1 MSMGK
6 RFRLELLNLKK
17 TSPIVI
23 MPLKSFITRME
34 LSEKIMTITNIKNL
48 NILPEDVFVQMLEA
62 VILYLC
68 KTPVDSKGQYNI
80 KSNGT
85 KCDIAKNA
93 FVDLSCLLVEAAR
106 HDFDKESL
114 KKLLNTALIVG
125 HRVDKLCH
133 SYANNKQEIQMQ
145 LQLIG
150 NNLSHIIDTDW
161 RLSHCIKA
169 YYRFKFYLFKY
180 GFQSSIGSFQYHV
193 RLTTK
198 EYAEIKYVTF
208 TCTLQQLQE
217 LLGKIKDAIR
227 HLEKIP
233 TN

>member
-1 MSMGK
+1 
-6 RFRLELLNLKK
+6 
-17 TSPIVI
+17 
-23 MPLKSFITRME
+23 
-34 LSEKIMTITNIKNL
+34 MTIRNITNL
-48 NILPEDVFVQMLEA
+48 NTLPEDIFVQMLEA

-68 KTPVDSKGQYNI
+68 KTPVDPKDQHNV

-106 HDFDKESL
+106 HDFDKETL
-114 KKLLNTALIVG
+114 KKLLNTSLIVD

-133 SYANNKQEIQMQ
+133 SYANSKQEIQMQ

-150 NNLSHIIDTDW
+150 NNLGHIVDTDW
-161 RLSHCIKA
+161 RLSHCIK
-169 YYRFKFYLFKY
+169 Y
-180 GFQSSIGSFQYHV
+180 GFQSSIESFQYHV
-193 RLTTK
+193 RFTTK

>member
-1 MSMGK
+1 
-6 RFRLELLNLKK
+6 
-17 TSPIVI
+17 
-23 MPLKSFITRME
+23 ME
-34 LSEKIMTITNIKNL
+34 LSEKVMTIRNITNL
-48 NILPEDVFVQMLEA
+48 NTLPEDIFVQMLEA

-68 KTPVDSKGQYNI
+68 KTPVDPKDQHNV

-106 HDFDKESL
+106 HDFDKETL
-114 KKLLNTALIVG
+114 KKLLNTSLIVD

-150 NNLSHIIDTDW
+150 NNLGHIVDTDW
-161 RLSHCIKA
+161 RLSHCIK
-169 YYRFKFYLFKY
+169 Y
-180 GFQSSIGSFQYHV
+180 GFQSSIESFQYHV
-193 RLTTK
+193 RFTTK

>member
-1 MSMGK
+1 
-6 RFRLELLNLKK
+6 
-17 TSPIVI
+17 
-23 MPLKSFITRME
+23 ME
-34 LSEKIMTITNIKNL
+34 LSEKVMTTRNIKNL
-48 NILPEDVFVQMLEA
+48 NILPEDIFVQMLEA

-68 KTPVDSKGQYNI
+68 KTPVDPKDQHNV

-114 KKLLNTALIVG
+114 KKLLNTSLIVD

-150 NNLSHIIDTDW
+150 NNLCHIVDTDW
-161 RLSHCIKA
+161 RLSHCI
-169 YYRFKFYLFKY
+169 KY

-193 RLTTK
+193 RFTTK